1 MRWKVLKQVRIPQP
15 YVINEIAYGLIKAVL
30 KMGKSGI
37 EEDDIKNIYIC
48 RKITTFIEKKKE
60 SNGGPK
66 VTKYSTVR
74 LCIEIYLFASQ
85 QSTDQP

>member
-48 RKITTFIEKKKE
+48 RKITTFIEKKKKAMVV
-60 SNGGPK
+60 P
-66 VTKYSTVR
+66 R
-74 LCIEIYLFASQ
+74 SQ
-85 QSTDQP
+85 SILQ

>member
-37 EEDDIKNIYIC
+37 EDDDIKI
-48 RKITTFIEKKKE
+48 FIFAEKLLH
-60 SNGGPK
+60 S
-66 VTKYSTVR
+66 
-74 LCIEIYLFASQ
+74 
-85 QSTDQP
+85 